1 MPVCERV
8 QAHACVL
15 SSLSCAEAL
24 DSQTPC
30 AFVHNQLKSLA
41 SLSNCSVEQY
51 WIWRRKGAHAVCL
64 SVCLVGKKIGLNG
77 TSVLNFVLFP
87 DK

>member
-24 DSQTPC
+24 DSRRPY

-64 SVCLVGKKIGLNG
+64 SGGKKNGLNG

>member
-1 MPVCERV
+1 MPVCQRV

-24 DSQTPC
+24 DSQRPY
-30 AFVHNQLKSLA
+30 AFVRDQLKSLA

-64 SVCLVGKKIGLNG
+64 SGGGGNGLNG